1 MLSYDYAQMILHVRV
16 QGARKGEMIILSHDC
31 SQISGYLW
39 GVLGGSWRFLKE
51 RFVGSFNGR

>member
-1 MLSYDYAQMILHVRV
+1 MLSYDYAQMIPHVRV

-31 SQISGYLW
+31 PQITGYLG

-51 RFVGSFNGR
+51 RFM